1 MVKCSLMS
9 QVVVGRPT
17 VTYTSDF
24 ASASSKEF
32 LDIQSARECGLTL
45 NHLRD
50 MIRTYIQM
58 HRTDKYSQ
66 RSSITFPVQLNG
78 RGFVYEL
85 SGCGFDCS
93 CSHLFFRF
101 HSCIKDGVP

>member
-1 MVKCSLMS
+1 MVLGSS
-9 QVVVGRPT
+9 AAA
-17 VTYTSDF
+17 VTYISAF
-24 ASASSKEF
+24 VPASSNDF
-32 LDIQSARECGLTL
+32 LDTETTIDSGYTL
-45 NHLRD
+45 NRLRD

>member
-45 NHLRD
+45 NHVSD
-50 MIRTYIQM
+50 MIRTYSQIPC
-58 HRTDKYSQ
+58 TEKYLQ
-66 RSSITFPVQLNG
+66 YSSVIWAVRLNN
-78 RGFVYEL
+78 
-85 SGCGFDCS
+85 
-93 CSHLFFRF
+93 
-101 HSCIKDGVP
+101 